1 MHAYARYILNKTLEH
16 YRKMREIQ
24 YEEELKLQELHL
36 PEGNKNQKNH
46 TQKFYRNLVN
56 FVYNPIETKDKD
68 VYFKYNIYRRK
79 LAFSTLYSIICKE
92 SGKLII
98 YIIEKKNRY
107 NQKYFDI
114 YLNYIFL
121 ILNTFFVKDIENTI
135 DSYIKKDFNNIPTK
149 GIFIGR
155 IETNFLENTFTL
167 LLQES
172 QLLNYYCSCKN
183 CKNNYKITLYSAT
196 QNQKKTKW
204 KKIFTTSDW
213 DQNFDQSL
221 LKNTSINLK
230 QSRIK
235 SHQISF
241 QKPKVKVDE
250 LDNIIIM
257 KNKNPIWNDG
267 VNAYVLDFGGRVT
280 KESIKNT
287 ILLDNEEKMTAMFGK
302 INDNIFALD
311 VKYPFSLIQAISFAI
326 TCFAK

>member
-1 MHAYARYILNKTLEH
+1 MHAYARYIFNKTLDH
-16 YRKMREIQ
+16 YRKMKETQ
-24 YEEELKLQELHL
+24 YEEELKLRKLHL

-46 TQKFYRNLVN
+46 TNNFYCKLVN
-56 FVYNPIETKDKD
+56 FIYNPIETKDKD

-79 LAFSTLYSIICKE
+79 FTFTTLYSVICKE

-114 YLNYIFL
+114 YLNYTFL
-121 ILNTFFVKDIENTI
+121 ILNTFFVKDIENII
-135 DSYIKKDFNNIPTK
+135 DSYIEKDFNNIPTK

-167 LLQES
+167 SLQKSE
-172 QLLNYYCSCKN
+172 LLNHYCSCKN
-183 CKNNYKITLYSAT
+183 CKNNYKTKLYSAI
-196 QNQKKTKW
+196 QNPPKIEW
-204 KKIFTTSDW
+204 KKIFKAEYRTDQW
-213 DQNFDQSL
+213 D

-235 SHQISF
+235 SHQIYF

-257 KNKNPIWNDG
+257 KNKTPIWNDS
-267 VNAYVLDFGGRVT
+267 VNAYVLNFGGRVT
-280 KESIKNT
+280 KASIKNT

-302 INDNIFALD
+302 INNNIFALD
-311 VKYPFSLIQAISFAI
+311 VKHPFSLIQAISFAI

>member
-1 MHAYARYILNKTLEH
+1 MHAYARYIFNKTLDH
-16 YRKMREIQ
+16 YRKMKETQ
-24 YEEELKLQELHL
+24 YEEELKLRKLHL

-46 TQKFYRNLVN
+46 TNNFYCNLVN
-56 FVYNPIETKDKD
+56 FIYNPIETKDKD

-79 LAFSTLYSIICKE
+79 FTFTTLYSVICKE

-114 YLNYIFL
+114 YLNYTFL
-121 ILNTFFVKDIENTI
+121 ILNTFFVKDIENII
-135 DSYIKKDFNNIPTK
+135 DSYIEKDFNNIPTK

-183 CKNNYKITLYSAT
+183 CKNNFKKNLYSAI
-196 QNQKKTKW
+196 QNPPKIEW
-204 KKIFTTSDW
+204 KKIFKAEYRTDQW
-213 DQNFDQSL
+213 D

-235 SHQISF
+235 SHQIYF

-257 KNKNPIWNDG
+257 KNKTPIWNDS
-267 VNAYVLDFGGRVT
+267 VNAYVLNFGGRVT
-280 KESIKNT
+280 KASIKNT

-302 INDNIFALD
+302 INNNIFALD
-311 VKYPFSLIQAISFAI
+311 VKHPFSLIQAISFAI

>member
-1 MHAYARYILNKTLEH
+1 MHAYARYIFNKTLDH
-16 YRKMREIQ
+16 YRKMKETQ
-24 YEEELKLQELHL
+24 YEEELKLRKLHL

-46 TQKFYRNLVN
+46 TNNFYCNLVN
-56 FVYNPIETKDKD
+56 FIYNPIETKDKD

-79 LAFSTLYSIICKE
+79 FTFTTLYSVICKE

-114 YLNYIFL
+114 YLNYTFL
-121 ILNTFFVKDIENTI
+121 ILNTFFVKDIENII
-135 DSYIKKDFNNIPTK
+135 DSYIEKDFNNIPTK

-167 LLQES
+167 SLQKSE
-172 QLLNYYCSCKN
+172 LLNHECSCKN
-183 CKNNYKITLYSAT
+183 CKNNYKTKLYSAI
-196 QNQKKTKW
+196 QNPQKIEW
-204 KKIFTTSDW
+204 KKIFKAEYRTDQW
-213 DQNFDQSL
+213 D
-221 LKNTSINLK
+221 LKKTLVNLK

-235 SHQISF
+235 SHQIYF

-257 KNKNPIWNDG
+257 KNKTPIWNDS
-267 VNAYVLDFGGRVT
+267 VNAYVLNFGGRVT
-280 KESIKNT
+280 KASIKNT

-302 INDNIFALD
+302 INNNIFALD
-311 VKYPFSLIQAISFAI
+311 VKHPFSLIQAISFAI